1 MAHFSPALFE
11 FLRDLKK
18 NNDRAWFKD
27 NQERYESAVREPA
40 LAFITAFGPRLHGI
54 SVHFR
59 ADAKKV
65 GGSMFR
71 IHRDVRFS
79 RDKSPYKT
87 NTGLH
92 FRHEA
97 GKDAH
102 APGFYVHLEP
112 GGCFIG
118 AGIWRPDGPTTRAI
132 REAIGERRRDWKRA
146 AHGKKLTRVYR
157 LGGDSLKRAPAGF
170 DADHPLIEDIKRKD
184 FIAIADLKQSEV
196 TAGDFDRQLAKR
208 FAASVPLVK
217 FLCEAVDVP
226 F

>member
-1 MAHFSPALFE
+1 MSYFTPALFK

-18 NNDRAWFKD
+18 NNNRDWFKA
-27 NQERYESAVREPA
+27 NQARYESAVREPA
-40 LAFITAFGPRLHGI
+40 LAFITAFGPHLHRI
-54 SVHFR
+54 SPYFR

-71 IHRDVRFS
+71 IHRDVRFGK
-79 RDKSPYKT
+79 DKSPYKT

-112 GGCFIG
+112 GGCFVG
-118 AGIWRPDGPTTRAI
+118 AGIWRPDGPSTRSI
-132 REAIGERRRDWKRA
+132 REAIAERPKEWKRA
-146 AHGKKLTRVYR
+146 AHGKKLTGVFE
-157 LGGDSLKRAPAGF
+157 LGGQSLKRPPPGF
-170 DADHPLIEDIKRKD
+170 DKEHTFIDDLKRKD
-184 FIAIADLKQSEV
+184 FIAIADLSQAGV
-196 TAGDFDRQLAKR
+196 TAIDFDKQLGKTLATG
-208 FAASVPLVK
+208 APLVK
-217 FLCEAVDVP
+217 FLCGALGVS